1 MKRKKVTLLLT
12 IAIVIACIGY
22 GIYNYYAPPIERKP
36 FIIEKKNDDTIRVA
50 YLGDSWAFFHRE
62 HECKIPIIMEET
74 LHHPIV
80 VHSYGICG
88 LTSKEFYE
96 QIFKNRDLKF
106 FMQKRKYDYCFVS
119 LGINDTYKK
128 MSTTYY
134 QQSMKYILKFL
145 LSNQIHPIIME
156 IPDYDINKSFD
167 RQSISKKSLRLL
179 SMFINNTPLDCRQY
193 FRQAL
198 DATLKED
205 GIKNN
210 VSILRY
216 LSWNGNGDKNMNT
229 LYNKDGLHLNERG
242 YAKLDSCIAKI
253 CIKLYKNSQYGK
265 N

>member
-1 MKRKKVTLLLT
+1 MIDQIENLPEVSFIDDITLKNIEANLIENYKDRYEQLTGKRPDLARADVPALILYACSVQLYQILL
-12 IAIVIACIGY
+12 
-22 GIYNYYAPPIERKP
+22 YADRTGKMNLL
-36 FIIEKKNDDTIRVA
+36 KYA
-50 YLGDSWAFFHRE
+50 
-62 HECKIPIIMEET
+62 
-74 LHHPIV
+74 
-80 VHSYGICG
+80 
-88 LTSKEFYE
+88 YE

-179 SMFINNTPLDCRQY
+179 SMFINNTPLDCRQN